1 MTDGQ
6 SPTGTGNSPTPP
18 SPIRK
23 GAARAAQASFS
34 LVWLVPIIA
43 LVATLGIAWNS
54 YQSRGQLISVQFR
67 DATGITPGET
77 ALKFR
82 EITVGKVEAVRFS
95 KDLNNVIVDLRV
107 DRDIADYIDTQARFW
122 IVRPQVSAQGISR
135 LDTVLTGAFIEGSW
149 DATPGEALD
158 GRIVK
163 GLERAPLSRQ
173 GVKGT
178 WISLSS
184 DTAEGLSEGSPVLFR
199 GVQIARMENLRLSEN
214 GDNVLVDVF
223 IPAPHDKRLTTKTV
237 FWDTSGFSVSL
248 GPQGLALNV
257 NSLASLVQGG
267 AGFATLTSGG
277 APVENGHVFPLQP
290 DEETARSELLTDSA
304 NDLHLTVLIAD
315 SVKGLSQD
323 ADVQYKGLTVGRV
336 TALAARVQ
344 PGQDGAAPKVV
355 QDISI
360 SVSPTRLGL
369 PEGSTAGDALT
380 FLSGQVQRG
389 LRARIASA
397 GFLGT
402 SLMIELA
409 ELPDEPQAELDPAAK
424 PYPVL
429 PAGPADVS
437 DFTATAQ
444 GFLGKIGDLPLEETL
459 KSASDMMNSVTALAS
474 DNDTRAI
481 PQALRGALDDAQ
493 AAIAELRDVT
503 GQLNQSGAMANAGK
517 LVDEATAAASSIRD
531 AATDMPQVVDS
542 IDKAAQSVAAVDFA
556 RLGDEAEGI
565 LRDLRAMLGTR
576 DAEELPKNLSDTLKS
591 ASGLLNDLRD
601 GDAATSLNNA
611 LASARN
617 AADQV
622 AQAARDLPG
631 LSKRLERLAARA
643 DATIAAYGDRSAFN
657 AEAIDAMRE
666 LRRATA
672 AFGSLARMI
681 ERNPRA
687 FILGR

>member
-1 MTDGQ
+1 MTDG
-6 SPTGTGNSPTPP
+6 PTPNQDTNSPIPP
-18 SPIRK
+18 SPVRK

-54 YQSRGQLISVQFR
+54 YQSRGQVVSVQFR

-77 ALKFR
+77 AVKFR

-95 KDLNNVIVDLRV
+95 KDLANIIVDLRV
-107 DRDIADYIDTQARFW
+107 DQDIAEYIDTEARFW

-135 LDTVLTGAFIEGSW
+135 LDTVLTGAFVEGSW
-149 DATPGEALD
+149 DANPGDPLD
-158 GRIVK
+158 GRVVK

-184 DTAEGLSEGSPVLFR
+184 DTAEGLSDGSPVLFR

-214 GDNVLVDVF
+214 ADHVLVDVF
-223 IPAPHDKRLTTKTV
+223 IPAPHDKRLTTKSV

-257 NSLASLVQGG
+257 DSLASLVQGG
-267 AGFATLTSGG
+267 AAFATLTSGG
-277 APVENGHVFPLQP
+277 SPVSNGHVFTLQP
-290 DEETARSELLTDSA
+290 DEETAHSELLTDAA
-304 NDLHLTVLIAD
+304 NDLHLTVLIPD
-315 SVKGLSQD
+315 SVKGLTQD

-344 PGQDGAAPKVV
+344 PGKDGAKPRIL

-369 PEGSTAGDALT
+369 PDDSTAQDALA
-380 FLSGQVQRG
+380 FLSGQVESG

-409 ELPDEPQAELDPAAK
+409 EMPDAPKAEMDPGAQ
-424 PYPVL
+424 PFPII

-437 DFTATAQ
+437 DFTASAE
-444 GFLGKIGDLPLEETL
+444 GFLSKIGDLPLEEVL
-459 KSASDMMNSVTALAS
+459 KSASEMMNSVTALTS

-481 PQALRGALDDAQ
+481 PATLHSALDDAKS
-493 AAIAELRDVT
+493 AIAELRDVT
-503 GQLNQSGAMANAGK
+503 GQLKQSGAMANAGK
-517 LVDEATAAASSIRD
+517 LVDEATSAASSIRTV
-531 AATDMPQVVDS
+531 ATDMPQVVQK
-542 IDKAAQSVAAVDFA
+542 IDNAAQSIAAVDFA

-565 LRDLRAMLGTR
+565 LRDLRAMIGTK
-576 DAEELPKNLSDTLKS
+576 DAEDLPKNLSETLKS

-601 GDAATSLNNA
+601 GNAATSLNNA
-611 LASARN
+611 LASART
-617 AADQV
+617 AADEV
-622 AQAARDLPG
+622 AQAVQGLPE

-643 DATIAAYGDRSAFN
+643 DATIASYGDRSAFN
-657 AEAIDAMRE
+657 AEAIDALRE